1 VQLIYSDQELV
12 SNFID
17 NNSLLD
23 GKIEK
28 IEIFQ
33 ANSSVSINIYFAMR
47 PSSDFKKI
55 ILQFSGCKQYGFSY
69 SDDYFFYNV
78 ELVKFFQT
86 EEGLFYVSF
95 DPYDELEKVSDKDQD
110 FVLSSN
116 VSAYKIL
123 FSLPSERGM
132 GKLMD

>member
-12 SNFID
+12 SHFKD
-17 NNSLLD
+17 KNSLLD
-23 GKIEK
+23 GEIEK

-47 PSSDFKKI
+47 PSSDFKQI
-55 ILQFSGCKQYGFSY
+55 ILQFGGCKQYGFFY
-69 SDDYFFYNV
+69 SDDCFFYNV

-116 VSAYKIL
+116 VSAYQIL
-123 FSLPSERGM
+123 AGRG
-132 GKLMD
+132 LQPRP